1 MSEINHFL
9 DFMNWNDFEGA
20 GLRFLTQDLSD
31 PINVYWIC
39 ETRNKTDLP
48 WSYLAD
54 HVDY

>member
-9 DFMNWNDFEGA
+9 DSMNWNDFEEA